1 MKSNFYI
8 KTFIFSVGLLLTT
21 TLPAFANW
29 DKNGNWINEPWLI
42 ERTGT
47 LIPLN
52 TPKNIKGLN
61 YYCPSSSTTRPQYGF
76 LPLVKQVFRE
86 VTEVLRR
93 PQSFS
98 NSKIRS
104 SACKGINDY
113 ATWYVK
119 SFVMDVKP
127 ITRGVQL
134 SMDAKG
140 LTWGDISVRVP
151 HSQFDQWLLSGYV
164 KQTVQTNGLNGLCTK
179 SFYLEQNVKSIIN
192 GETYTLDPEITQ
204 GTLPNKPCTH
214 KPTEQDYNLLW
225 GESGEN
231 SSLNYSLPVHQS
243 GTYKP
248 CGTNLIHEQF
258 LPTKGPGY
266 ILKANTDPEH
276 QYGIST
282 TINAVRQ
289 ITASWTKTY
298 PTRPIR
304 MGDLSLKCGIDTKD
318 HKEHQNGKQWDIG
331 LFWKDGRNA
340 GGLTYKLDTYD
351 RVLTQAL
358 INRLI
363 AHPRITRVIFNDPLI
378 TGNSKL
384 TRDLPGKPPEHHD
397 HIHVDFK

>member
-8 KTFIFSVGLLLTT
+8 KTFSFSVGLLLTT

-29 DKNGNWINEPWLI
+29 DTNGNWINEPWLI

-47 LIPLN
+47 LIPVN
-52 TPKNIKGLN
+52 IPKNIKGIT
-61 YYCPSSSTTRPQYGF
+61 YYCPESTTKTPQYVF
-76 LPLVKQVFRE
+76 LPLVKQVFRG
-86 VTEVLRR
+86 VTEVLQ
-93 PQSFS
+93 PNSIVSSYSVCFGES
-98 NSKIRS
+98 NYSMPYTK
-104 SACKGINDY
+104 
-113 ATWYVK
+113 T
-119 SFVMDVKP
+119 FVMDVKP
-127 ITRGVQL
+127 ITQGVQVNY
-134 SMDAKG
+134 
-140 LTWGDISVRVP
+140 DIKATSGP
-151 HSQFDQWLLSGYV
+151 QFFNQHWFLSGYV

-179 SFYLEQNVKSIIN
+179 SFYTKKYMKQTDEERSGTTDPVII
-192 GETYTLDPEITQ
+192 Q
-204 GTLPNKPCTH
+204 KTLPNQPCSYKPDE
-214 KPTEQDYNLLW
+214 KDYQLLW
-225 GESGEN
+225 EWGSQQPHYTQAKAKGK
-231 SSLNYSLPVHQS
+231 YA
-243 GTYKP
+243 P
-248 CGTNLIHEQF
+248 CGGTNLIHEQF
-258 LPTKGPGY
+258 LPIKGPGY

-289 ITASWTKTY
+289 ITASWTRTY

-318 HKEHQNGKQWDIG
+318 HKGHQTGKEWDIG

-384 TRDLPGKPPEHHD
+384 TRDSGEIIHD
-397 HIHVDFK
+397 NHIHVEFK